1 LNPESV
7 GNWQREFKGN
17 TKMKSL
23 DKRLKILASTEEI
36 VSEKGLSDT
45 TISEIA
51 KAAGVADSIIY
62 QHFKGKDDIVF
73 SIPAERE
80 KEFFSLLTE
89 HLEGIRDSESRL
101 SKILW
106 CYLRYCDTH
115 PGYAKILYFDCLSS
129 MDFYQSR
136 GYEPIRRYARILLDC
151 LERGVEQ
158 GQFRDDVDMHLVRDI
173 VLGLIGCELLS
184 FLAVGEIDAVPL
196 DLEHMMRLIRGMLK
210 PRTENEEGKGDRI
223 LKAAER
229 IFAEKGYYKARLA
242 EIAKLAGVAEGTVY
256 EYFGNKETLL
266 LSIPDRHF
274 RRYMQELPEVFEI
287 RNPIRKLRRFIKYY
301 FSLFSN
307 ERDFLKTF
315 LIQIQLSRR
324 FYRTEHFEGF
334 VNFFRIIEQIIE
346 EGKAQ
351 GCFRRDVNPRVFR
364 NMFIGTF
371 NNLTLRWFILQR
383 DRQIDKMLR
392 IDEVTNLLCA
402 AVTVKDDN

>member
-1 LNPESV
+1 
-7 GNWQREFKGN
+7 
-17 TKMKSL
+17 MKSS
-23 DKRLKILASTEEI
+23 DKRLKILASAEEI
-36 VSEKGLSDT
+36 VSAKGLSDT
-45 TISEIA
+45 TVSEIA

-62 QHFKGKDDIVF
+62 QHFKGKEDVVF

-80 KEFFSLLTE
+80 AEFFSLLTE

-101 SKILW
+101 SKVLW
-106 CYLRYCDTH
+106 CYLRYCDMH

-151 LERGVEQ
+151 LNQGVEE
-158 GQFRDDVDMHLVRDI
+158 GQFRADVDTRLVRDM

-184 FLAVGEIDAVPL
+184 FIAVGEIDSVVP
-196 DLEHMMRLIRGMLK
+196 DLEHMMYLIHCMLE
-210 PRTENEEGKGDRI
+210 PRPDNEEGKADKI
-223 LKAAER
+223 LNAAER
-229 IFAEKGYYKARLA
+229 IFAEKGYYRARLA
-242 EIAKLAGVAEGTVY
+242 EIAKFAGVAEGTVY
-256 EYFGNKETLL
+256 EYFGNKEKLL

-274 RRYMQELPEVFEI
+274 RRYMDDLPEVFEI

-324 FYRTEHFEGF
+324 FYGTEHFERF
-334 VNFFRIIEQIIE
+334 VKFFRIIEQIVE
-346 EGKAQ
+346 EGKSQ
-351 GCFRRDVNPRVFR
+351 GCFRQGVNPRVFR

-371 NNLTLRWFILQR
+371 NNLTLRWFILQS
-383 DRQIDKMLR
+383 DRQIDKMQR
-392 IDEVTNLLCA
+392 IDEVADLLTS
-402 AVTVKDDN
+402 AVAVSDVN

>member
-1 LNPESV
+1 
-7 GNWQREFKGN
+7 
-17 TKMKSL
+17 MKSL
-23 DKRLKILASTEEI
+23 DKKFKILASAEQV

-45 TISEIA
+45 TISEIS

-62 QHFKGKDDIVF
+62 QHFKGKEDVVF

-80 KEFFSLLTE
+80 TEFFSLLAE
-89 HLEGIRDSESRL
+89 HLEGIRDPESRL
-101 SKILW
+101 SKIIW

-129 MDFYQSR
+129 MDFYHSR
-136 GYEPIRRYARILLDC
+136 GYEPIRKYARILSDC
-151 LERGVEQ
+151 LKQGIAE
-158 GQFRDDVDMHLVRDI
+158 GQFRSDADIHLVRDI
-173 VLGLIGCELLS
+173 LLGLIGCEMLS
-184 FLAVGEIDAVPL
+184 FIGAREIDSVAPDL
-196 DLEHMMRLIRGMLK
+196 DNIMYLIHNMLK
-210 PRTENEEGKGDRI
+210 LRRENEETKADRI

-274 RRYMQELPEVFEI
+274 HLYLDELPEVFEI

-301 FSLFSN
+301 FSLFSK
-307 ERDFLKTF
+307 ERDFLRTF

-324 FYRTEHFEGF
+324 FYGTAQFNGF
-334 VNFFRIIEQIIE
+334 VAFFRIIEQIIE
-346 EGKAQ
+346 EGKSL
-351 GCFRRDVNPRVFR
+351 GCFRPEVNPRVFR

-371 NNLTLRWFILQR
+371 NNLTLRWFILQS
-383 DRQIDKMLR
+383 DRQIDKMQK
-392 IDEVTNLLCA
+392 IDEVADLLTS
-402 AVTVKDDN
+402 AVTVDDEN